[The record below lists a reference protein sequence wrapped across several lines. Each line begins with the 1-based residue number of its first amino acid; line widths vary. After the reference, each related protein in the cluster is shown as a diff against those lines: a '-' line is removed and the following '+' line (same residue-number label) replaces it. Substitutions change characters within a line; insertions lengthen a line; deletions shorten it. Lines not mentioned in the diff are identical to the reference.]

1 MLSTQYLI
9 MQNLPFSKT
18 DQERIV
24 AAIRNAE
31 MATSGEVRV
40 HIEQS
45 CSETNAIERAKQV
58 FTQLGMH
65 QTALKN
71 GVLFYLAFGDRK
83 FAVLGDKGIDERVPA
98 GFWDAIRDQMRAHFM
113 KEAFSEGLST
123 GIEQAG
129 QQLKKYFPRQDN
141 DTNELSDD
149 ISFG

>member
-1 MLSTQYLI
+1 

-40 HIEQS
+40 HIEHS
-45 CSETNAIERAKQV
+45 CPETDVMERAKQV
-58 FTQLGMH
+58 FAQLGMH

-83 FAVLGDKGIDERVPA
+83 FAVLGDKEIDKRVPA
-98 GFWDAIRDQMRAHFM
+98 GFWDAIRDQMRAHFV

>member
-1 MLSTQYLI
+1 

-45 CSETNAIERAKQV
+45 CPETDVMERAKQV
-58 FTQLGMH
+58 FAQLGMH
-65 QTALKN
+65 KTALKN

-98 GFWDAIRDQMRAHFM
+98 GFWDAIRDQMRAHFV
-113 KEAFSEGLST
+113 KEAFSEGLSA

>member
-1 MLSTQYLI
+1 

-45 CSETNAIERAKQV
+45 CPETDVMERAKQV
-58 FTQLGMH
+58 FAQLGMH

-83 FAVLGDKGIDERVPA
+83 FAVLGDKEIDKRVPA
-98 GFWDAIRDQMRAHFM
+98 GFWDAIRDQMRAHFV

>member
-1 MLSTQYLI
+1 
-9 MQNLPFSKT
+9 MQNLPFTET
-18 DQERIV
+18 DQERIL
-24 AAIRNAE
+24 AAIRAAE

-40 HIEQS
+40 HIEQT
-45 CSETNAIERAKQV
+45 CSETDVMVRAKQV

-65 QTALKN
+65 QTELKN

-98 GFWDAIRDQMRAHFM
+98 GFWDNIRDQMRAHFI
-113 KEAFSEGLST
+113 KQAFSEGLST

>member
-1 MLSTQYLI
+1 

>member
-1 MLSTQYLI
+1 
-9 MQNLPFSKT
+9 MQNLPFSET
-18 DQERIV
+18 DQERIL
-24 AAIRNAE
+24 AAIRTAE

-40 HIEQS
+40 HIEPT
-45 CSETNAIERAKQV
+45 CSEADVMERAKQV

-65 QTALKN
+65 QTELKN

-98 GFWDAIRDQMRAHFM
+98 GFWDSIRDQMRAHFIQQ
-113 KEAFSEGLST
+113 AFSEGLST

-129 QQLKKYFPRQDN
+129 QQLKKYFPRQEN

>member
-1 MLSTQYLI
+1 

-45 CSETNAIERAKQV
+45 CPETDVMDRAKQV
-58 FTQLGMH
+58 FAQLGMH

-83 FAVLGDKGIDERVPA
+83 FAVLGDKEIDERVPA
-98 GFWDAIRDQMRAHFM
+98 GFWDAIRDQMRAHFV